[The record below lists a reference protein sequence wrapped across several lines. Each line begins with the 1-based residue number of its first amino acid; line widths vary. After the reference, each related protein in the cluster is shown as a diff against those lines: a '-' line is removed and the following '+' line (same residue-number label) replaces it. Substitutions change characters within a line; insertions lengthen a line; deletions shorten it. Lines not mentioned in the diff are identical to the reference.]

1 MGKKITMF
9 STESS
14 SIQERFEQ
22 YLSAASAKGLSSKT
36 LKTYRQHFHCISKHL
51 DITVPLSSLSRA
63 QVDAA
68 IVSMRNSGLSA
79 NSISSYLRAFNSF
92 LTWCR
97 ENGYSGLTV
106 PNYKP
111 KETVKETYSD
121 SELSLLLKRPS
132 ASCSFVEYRSWVIV
146 QFLLNSGCRA
156 WRSCSSSSFSLA
168 ASNHSANYS
177 PIHQP
182 TSRKEVNTMS
192 RNELIAKIEALNE
205 WESMITTAMSTAS
218 RTRAEAI
225 PTTTNAS
232 RRLPRA
238 IIFNFLPPNTLEDNF
253 ILWI

>member
-156 WRSCSSSSFSLA
+156 STIRNIQNRDIDLESRQVTFRHTKTGKIQVIRSVLHCLKIFVNICESGVVRHLTIFSALSMENSSLKTHFACQSLVIIEVMVFKALLFTSSVIPL
-168 ASNHSANYS
+168 
-177 PIHQP
+177 Q
-182 TSRKEVNTMS
+182 
-192 RNELIAKIEALNE
+192 
-205 WESMITTAMSTAS
+205 ESI
-218 RTRAEAI
+218 
-225 PTTTNAS
+225 
-232 RRLPRA
+232 
-238 IIFNFLPPNTLEDNF
+238 
-253 ILWI
+253 

>member
-9 STESS
+9 SAESS

-51 DITVPLSSLSRA
+51 DIAIPLSSLSRT
-63 QVDAA
+63 QVDEA

-111 KETVKETYSD
+111 KGTVKETYSD
-121 SELSLLLKRPS
+121 NERSLLLKKPS
-132 ASCSFVEYRSWVIV
+132 ASCSFVEYRNWVII
-146 QFLLNSGCRA
+146 QFLLNT
-156 WRSCSSSSFSLA
+156 
-168 ASNHSANYS
+168 NH
-177 PIHQP
+177 I
-182 TSRKEVNTMS
+182 
-192 RNELIAKIEALNE
+192 
-205 WESMITTAMSTAS
+205 
-218 RTRAEAI
+218 I
-225 PTTTNAS
+225 PETGIG
-232 RRLPRA
+232 RLVQ
-238 IIFNFLPPNTLEDNF
+238 
-253 ILWI
+253 